1 MACSYGRAV
10 LLSCRRSISYST
22 RYLKGGN
29 PFESIFQLKKCAD
42 SLDHA
47 TGMEKRE
54 LLAKAAGDDDPF
66 NLKVTKRGPGTKD
79 CPNLVPSAFNSR
91 MVGCICEEDQSHIN
105 WMWLHEGTP
114 RRCECGYWF
123 KLVEKAPL

>member
-1 MACSYGRAV
+1 MYL
-10 LLSCRRSISYST
+10 LLSFSHSYTLTFLPFDRRSISYST
-22 RYLKGGN
+22 RYLK
-29 PFESIFQLKKCAD
+29 ECAD